1 MTDGTR
7 NRNPWLRFGTAV
19 IMALLCV
26 GIAAPVFAQGQY
38 QFSQRNLKKIQKV
51 FEFLQLEGT
60 DEEVDAARGEAKDI
74 LLGMN
79 LKRAKPYGRARILC
93 TLGAISVQDG
103 QNEEALDYLERCV
116 AEEAL
121 QPEEQLKN
129 LFMVGQLQTMLGNYD
144 DAIVTLESWIAQV
157 ETPSPSSY
165 YTLAVTYYQA
175 ERAAEALAPAKKAVE
190 LSVDTPRESW
200 YRLLLSLHLERQ
212 EYDEALVLLDDM
224 ILAYPKKAYWS
235 QMAAI
240 YLREEQ
246 HGEEPGGSADR
257 QDGRVHHR
265 VQGQD
270 ARRPDAHGRR
280 PAASRRRRDEGRA
293 RGRLDRAHPG
303 RLPDLL
309 GYPAPVARVGAR
321 GRSARQGRRDERGRL
336 ALRASRPGEPSAR
349 TPAMLAAR
357 WTTPS
362 RRAT

>member
-175 ERAAEALAPAKKAVE
+175 ERAAEA
-190 LSVDTPRESW
+190 D
-200 YRLLLSLHLERQ
+200 
-212 EYDEALVLLDDM
+212 
-224 ILAYPKKAYWS
+224 
-235 QMAAI
+235 
-240 YLREEQ
+240 
-246 HGEEPGGSADR
+246 
-257 QDGRVHHR
+257 
-265 VQGQD
+265 
-270 ARRPDAHGRR
+270 
-280 PAASRRRRDEGRA
+280 AASTRCSRSTA
-293 RGRLDRAHPG
+293 RPPASAM
-303 RLPDLL
+303 LP
-309 GYPAPVARVGAR
+309 
-321 GRSARQGRRDERGRL
+321 S
-336 ALRASRPGEPSAR
+336 ASRSTRFQCVQCVPPCTYTAYGSRSGPSAESSRVEPSMKVPSAK
-349 TPAMLAAR
+349 
-357 WTTPS
+357 TTSSP
-362 RRAT
+362 